1 MSSAASPIPNYSFSV
16 MFDMFK
22 VGFSKI
28 SNISGTAEIETIVN
42 GGHNDAPVI
51 LRKPKRNPD
60 MLIFERGLHC
70 SLSDMALSYF
80 TEGRKVDS
88 ITINVK
94 RDGKT
99 VRMFFVTGGII
110 VRREYAPLDA
120 MGDSV
125 FLEALQIAHTG
136 LTELALPFP
145 M

>member
-1 MSSAASPIPNYSFSV
+1 MSSASTLIPNYSFSV
-16 MFDMFK
+16 TFDMFK

-28 SNISGTAEIETIVN
+28 SNISASAEIDTIIN

-60 MLIFERGLHC
+60 MLVFERGIHC
-70 SLSDMALSYF
+70 SLSDLAFSYF

-88 ITINVK
+88 ITINVQ

-99 VRMFFVTGGII
+99 VRMFFVSGGII

-120 MGDSV
+120 MGNQV
-125 FLEALQIAHTG
+125 FLEALQVAHTG
-136 LTELALPFP
+136 ITEVALPMP
-145 M
+145 I

>member
-1 MSSAASPIPNYSFSV
+1 MSSASTLIPNYSFSV
-16 MFDMFK
+16 NFDMFK

-28 SNISGTAEIETIVN
+28 SNISGSAEIDTIIN

-51 LRKPKRNPD
+51 LRKPKRTPD
-60 MLIFERGLHC
+60 MLVFERGLHC
-70 SLSDMALSYF
+70 SLSDLALSYF

-88 ITINVK
+88 ITINVR

-99 VRMFFVTGGII
+99 VRMFFVSNAII

-120 MGDSV
+120 MGNQI
-125 FLEALQIAHTG
+125 FLQALQVAHTG
-136 LTELALPFP
+136 ITEIALPMP